1 MARKSR
7 KDRIEEA
14 MNLCYK
20 RLYAFSTPSA
30 DFDELIEKYHE
41 NQFWWD
47 YSITEELFEIITEEV
62 MNEYRLRPYEKT
74 GFRQSIL
81 LGLSPTFE
89 KVNHG
94 T

>member
-1 MARKSR
+1 MPRKSR

-14 MNLCYK
+14 MTLCYK

-30 DFDELIEKYHE
+30 DFDELIDKYRE
-41 NQFWWD
+41 NQFWLD
-47 YSITEELFEIITEEV
+47 YSITEELFDIITKEV
-62 MNEYRLRPYEKT
+62 MKEYRLKPYERE
-74 GFRQSIL
+74 GFRRSVL

-89 KVNHG
+89 KVSHG

>member
-1 MARKSR
+1 MPRKSR

-30 DFDELIEKYHE
+30 NFDELIDKYRE
-41 NQFWWD
+41 NQFWLN
-47 YSITEELFEIITEEV
+47 YLITEELFEIITEEV
-62 MNEYRLRPYEKT
+62 MKEYKLRPYEKT
-74 GFRQSIL
+74 GFRQSVL

-89 KVNHG
+89 RIKNG
-94 T
+94 A

>member
-1 MARKSR
+1 MPRKSR

-14 MNLCYK
+14 MTLCYK

-30 DFDELIEKYHE
+30 NFDELIDKYHE

-47 YSITEELFEIITEEV
+47 HVITEELFEIILEEI
-62 MNEYRLRPYEKT
+62 MKEYRLRPYEKT
-74 GFRQSIL
+74 GFRQSVL

-89 KVNHG
+89 KINNG
-94 T
+94 A

>member
-1 MARKSR
+1 MPRKSR

-30 DFDELIEKYHE
+30 NFDELIDKHHKDH
-41 NQFWWD
+41 FWWD
-47 YSITEELFEIITEEV
+47 YVITEELFEIIIQEIIS
-62 MNEYRLRPYEKT
+62 EYKLRSYEKT
-74 GFRQSIL
+74 SFRNSVL

-89 KVNHG
+89 KINNG

>member
-1 MARKSR
+1 MPRKSR

-30 DFDELIEKYHE
+30 NFDELIDKHHKDH
-41 NQFWWD
+41 FWWD
-47 YSITEELFEIITEEV
+47 YVITEELFEIIIQEIIS
-62 MNEYRLRPYEKT
+62 EYKLRPYEKT
-74 GFRQSIL
+74 SFRNSVL

-89 KVNHG
+89 KINNG
-94 T
+94 A